1 MEASVLL
8 SHSGDGAQ
16 KTKRNG
22 RDAIRSVTST
32 TIARL
37 RVLGRGL
44 ATRPAEAEPVGEQR
58 TYAMGHVQTDPDHP
72 VIEEV
77 PTTRLPSPCE
87 WVWAGMRSGDYQ
99 FGALYE

>member
-37 RVLGRGL
+37 RALGSGL
-44 ATRPAEAEPVGEQR
+44 ATRPAEAEPVGEQG
-58 TYAMGHVQTDPDHP
+58 TYDGTGSD
-72 VIEEV
+72 
-77 PTTRLPSPCE
+77 
-87 WVWAGMRSGDYQ
+87 RSGPPGYRR
-99 FGALYE
+99 GADHAVTEPVCMGVGRNA